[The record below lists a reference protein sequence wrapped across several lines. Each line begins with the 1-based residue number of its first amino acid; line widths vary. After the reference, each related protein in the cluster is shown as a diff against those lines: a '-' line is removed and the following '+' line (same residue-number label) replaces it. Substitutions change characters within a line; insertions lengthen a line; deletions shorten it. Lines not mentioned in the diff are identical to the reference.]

1 VVPFGSVSSPSRS
14 PALTGLLL
22 AAFLVSGA
30 TGLIYEVLW
39 TRMLTLWFGA
49 TAHAIATVLTAFM
62 GGLALGGWLG
72 GWAAERWPDRPLKLY
87 ALAEV
92 AVAVTAVGLQF
103 LLEHA
108 GPLMGWFALT
118 FPGTGALALG
128 VRFAVL
134 SGLLLVPTVAMGAT
148 FPLFCQG
155 LITHRISVHR
165 GVSLA
170 YGANVLGAALGCLVT
185 AYWLLETLGVHS
197 SVFVAAA
204 LNLVAAAVVGG
215 IGRGAGSPTA
225 PATTPEPASDEV
237 FGVGPRLLLGLV
249 GLSGLTAMAFEVL
262 WSRIARQALGLV
274 NPFLAFALVLSLV
287 LVGMALGSFLLGLK
301 KPAPRQALG
310 LFGRIQVAL
319 ALLAVAGLG
328 VIRWGVADLLPFHAT
343 ASHMGVTVVVMM
355 TASVL
360 TGMNFPLLGSVYA
373 GREEQLGLRLGRIYA
388 ASTLGGV
395 LGSIAGGFVLVPV
408 FGTRWSLLLL
418 AIAYAA
424 AGVLVFTVALGK
436 GRRALPALAGAT
448 AALVGV
454 GLVTPD
460 VPEFEC
466 PSCTIRWLDD
476 GLEATT
482 VVADSPQRG
491 TLLFTD
497 GKSIVAQDQKNRAL
511 VPMLVVPSR
520 QTVLLIG
527 FGTGLS
533 ASQVLE
539 NFPGTRVESAELD
552 GNMARTAHYFGTEGL
567 WTNPD
572 FHLEIADGRQ
582 HMLATPGRYDL
593 IINDTWTQA
602 INHEVYSSGFFGVAR
617 QALTDDGTFY
627 IRVPLEDLNR
637 PQDLEVILRTA
648 AESFPYAYAMV
659 TTGLSAILGRTQP
672 LPETPFRYDLL
683 SPTVQRNFPFRFR
696 RDDVKPIDETVLA
709 RLESDRVNSD
719 DRPWFFPLQR
729 GVDPSHGERMKRT
742 VEALLGVSA
751 SGPGPG
757 PPRGPGGPPRQGPPS
772 PPPAPPR

>member
-1 VVPFGSVSSPSRS
+1 MATPSRS
-14 PALTGLLL
+14 TLLTGLLL
-22 AAFLVSGA
+22 VAFLVSGA

-39 TRMLTLWFGA
+39 TRMLTFWFGA

-72 GWAAERWPDRPLKLY
+72 GRAAERWPDRPLKLY
-87 ALAEV
+87 AAAEV
-92 AVAVTAVGLQF
+92 LVAITAIGLQF

-108 GPLMGWFALT
+108 APLMGFFAET
-118 FPGTGALALG
+118 FPGTGPVALG

-134 SGLLLVPTVAMGAT
+134 CVLLLVPTVAMGAT

-170 YGANVLGAALGCLVT
+170 YGANVLGAALGCLIT
-185 AYWLLETLGVHS
+185 AYWLLETFGVHT
-197 SVFVAAA
+197 SVFIAAGLNLLAAA
-204 LNLVAAAVVGG
+204 IVGG
-215 IGRGAGSPTA
+215 IGQGAGEGA
-225 PATTPEPASDEV
+225 DEPA
-237 FGVGPRLLLGLV
+237 GAPVGEAPLGGGPALLLGLV
-249 GLSGLTAMAFEVL
+249 GLSGATAMAFEVL

-287 LVGMALGSFLLGLK
+287 LIGMALGSLLLTVR
-301 KPAPRQALG
+301 KPTPRQSLG
-310 LFGRIQVAL
+310 LFGRVQL
-319 ALLAVAGLG
+319 CLAVLAVLSLG
-328 VIRWGVADLLPFHAT
+328 VVRWGLAGVLPLPTTAALMVA
-343 ASHMGVTVVVMM
+343 TVVVMM

-360 TGMNFPLLGSVYA
+360 TGMNFPLLGAVYA

-395 LGSIAGGFVLVPV
+395 IGSVAGGFVLVPV
-408 FGTRWSLLLL
+408 FGTRWSLLVL
-418 AIAYAA
+418 AVSHGAA
-424 AGVLVFTVALGK
+424 AVLVFTVALGRS
-436 GRRALPALAGAT
+436 RRAVPGLAGAVL
-448 AALVGV
+448 AVGV
-454 GLVTPD
+454 LGFVTPD

-466 PSCTIRWLDD
+466 PSCTILWLDD

-482 VVADSPQRG
+482 VVADSPNMGG

-497 GKSIVAQDQKNRAL
+497 GKAIVANDQKNRAL

-533 ASQVLE
+533 AWQVLE

-552 GNMARTAHYFGTEGL
+552 GNMAHTAHFFGTEGL
-567 WTNPD
+567 WSDPD

-582 HMLATPGRYDL
+582 HMLATQGRYDL

-617 QALTDDGTFY
+617 EALTDDGTFY

-637 PQDLEVILRTA
+637 SEDLEVILRTA

-659 TTGLSAILGRTQP
+659 TTGLSAILGRTRP
-672 LPETPFRYDLL
+672 LPDTPFRYDLL
-683 SPTVQRNFPFRFR
+683 SPQVQRSFPFRFR
-696 RDDVKPIDETVLA
+696 RDDVVRIDEAVLA
-709 RLESDRVNSD
+709 RLETDRVNSD

-742 VEALLGVSA
+742 VGELLGVSTD
-751 SGPGPG
+751 GPRPGRRPPG
-757 PPRGPGGPPRQGPPS
+757 PPPGGPPS
-772 PPPAPPR
+772 PPPSPPR